1 MMSLSGWQAGVM
13 GDNDGFLVSNLSKTS
28 LTFDSLS
35 KSSVTSCRVNPLVIL
50 SILDSHL
57 RRQSG
62 HQYVIGTLLGYINE
76 GGNVIVTDSF
86 VDRHS
91 FTEDGMLSIM
101 IDTHETMFE
110 LKQKTNSRLQ
120 VIGWYSTCSGINSV
134 SCAVNNWFKTD
145 VGSSRFQQTPLLSE
159 PIHIVVDPSFSSGKL
174 SINGYIQAQSTWTN
188 SIVSV
193 FRPIPLDIVASP
205 CERLHISRIL
215 RPLLEKHHLN
225 SAGIPPKSFPRT
237 ILGPEDELCTVL
249 PLNNSNYSLQ
259 SGDVLFVV
267 SKLLLMLQR
276 CQSYVKK
283 VLSGEVPADS
293 VIGRQIDYAIHSI
306 YDFDSNI
313 FNIIKNNSTQDA
325 LVIGCL
331 TELTRV
337 QLSLSEKLQSLV
349 IT

>member
-1 MMSLSGWQAGVM
+1 MSVYGGQGSIICES
-13 GDNDGFLVSNLSKTS
+13 DGFLVSHLSDAS

-35 KSSVTSCRVNPLVIL
+35 RPTVQSCRVNPLVIL

-110 LKQKTNSRLQ
+110 LKQKINSRLQ
-120 VIGWYSTCSGINSV
+120 VIGWYSTCSRVDSV
-134 SCAVNNWFKTD
+134 SCAVNNWFKSD
-145 VGSSRFQQTPLLSE
+145 VGSSKFQQTPLLPD

-174 SINGYIQAQSTWTN
+174 SINGYIQVQSTWTN

-215 RPLLEKHHLN
+215 RPLMERHHLN
-225 SAGIPPKSFPRT
+225 AAGIPPRSLPRT
-237 ILGPEDELCTVL
+237 IMGPEDELCTVL
-249 PLNNSNYSLQ
+249 PLNNSSYTLQ
-259 SGDVLFVV
+259 SGDVSQLIA
-267 SKLLLMLQR
+267 KLLLLIQR
-276 CQSYVKK
+276 CQSHVRK
-283 VLSGEVPADS
+283 VLSGEAPMDPM
-293 VIGRQIDYAIHSI
+293 IGRQMDYAIHSI
-306 YDFDSNI
+306 YDFEYNI
-313 FNIIKNNSTQDA
+313 YNIIKNNSTQDA
-325 LVIGCL
+325 LIIGCL

>member
-1 MMSLSGWQAGVM
+1 MFPIHNSQDFVCES
-13 GDNDGFLVSNLSKTS
+13 DGYLVSQLSSTN
-28 LTFDSLS
+28 LTFDCLTRPTI
-35 KSSVTSCRVNPLVIL
+35 VSCRVNPLVIL

-62 HQYVIGTLLGYINE
+62 HQHVIGTLLGYVNE
-76 GGNVIVTDSF
+76 GGNIIVTDSF

-110 LKQKTNSRLQ
+110 LKQKVNSKLQ
-120 VIGWYSTCSGINSV
+120 VLGWYSTSPCINSV

-145 VGSSRFQQTPLLSE
+145 TASSKFQPTPLLFE
-159 PIHIVVDPSFSSGKL
+159 PIHIIVDPSFSNGKL
-174 SINGYIQAQSTWTN
+174 LINGYMQAQSTWTN
-188 SIVSV
+188 SVVSV

-215 RPLLEKHHLN
+215 KPLLEKHHLN
-225 SAGIPPKSFPRT
+225 AVGLPPKNMPRT

-259 SGDVLFVV
+259 TSEIFQLI

-276 CQSYVKK
+276 CQSYVQK
-283 VLSGEVPADS
+283 VQSGQAPMDS
-293 VIGRQIDYAIHSI
+293 MIGRQIDHAINSV

-313 FNIIKNNSTQDA
+313 YSIIKNNSMQDA
-325 LVIGCL
+325 LIIGCL